1 MTRLMFFLPAVA
13 VALLGCAASQ
23 PAVQPLPYEADLY
36 PLAQTRDGVTVAI
49 DEIRSPQRAER
60 YFGADLLK
68 EGLLPVHVVVSNHGK
83 QRLAVKSLD
92 VLASHGKEVIDA
104 LPLEALLAA
113 VAGQHRAH
121 VRSSLEG
128 TIFKAAVLA
137 PGETYRG
144 TVFFSAPPAK
154 GAADRFLALL
164 SPNPESGRKVR
175 VGLTNLDTNERL
187 LFGPF
192 PLAADT
198 ARAASRTSY

>member
-1 MTRLMFFLPAVA
+1 MTRPAFLFPAIA
-13 VALLGCAASQ
+13 VALLGCAGSQ
-23 PAVQPLPYEADLY
+23 TAVQPPQYEADLY

-49 DEIRSPQRAER
+49 DQIRSPQRAER

-68 EGLLPVHVVVSNHGK
+68 EGILPVQVVVSNHGK

-92 VLASHGKEVIDA
+92 VLASRGEQVIDA

-128 TIFKAAVLA
+128 TMFKTAVLA

-154 GAADRFLALL
+154 GTAERFLALL
-164 SPNPESGRKVR
+164 SQNPESGPKVR
-175 VGLTNLDTNERL
+175 VGLTNPDTNERL

-192 PLAADT
+192 PLAAET
-198 ARAASRTSY
+198 VRAASRTSY